1 MSMAVRVHAM
11 DGASGDNTPT
21 KDHYT
26 YLPFF
31 YKDMCIDQLLVI
43 LQLLMYSHDCS

>member
-11 DGASGDNTPT
+11 DGASGDNTLT

-26 YLPFF
+26 YLPFL
-31 YKDMCIDQLLVI
+31 YKDMYRSTFVNFAITYVF
-43 LQLLMYSHDCS
+43 S